1 MKASSKGLLTQISQF
16 WNMLDDLAEND
27 PERYRNFIE
36 QELKDG
42 KQLCMD
48 PEPQLCLQTK
58 ILKPKEKA
66 LFINLCQWNR
76 IPAPQ
81 STTHPVP
88 VCVGRPEEFS
98 EASGSCTVID
108 VAFNPGVLQAAEKDQ
123 GIKDQLLKM
132 AMHCIEERLQ
142 FTLTHSYRV
151 TSFKIK
157 GNIRRMKEN
166 LMAIKTDFTGFKEL
180 MRTENTL
187 EKMRSSAESEAKHL
201 PQVLL
206 TKQQASGKGLRL
218 IEEVS
223 SSEIQVEAKKPAYE
237 LKVIKDQ
244 NEKPQKIELKIE
256 LPGINS
262 VSLCELSV
270 SEELLQVDLLIE
282 VSEKYRLY
290 LNLPESVNTE
300 KTTAKFVK
308 NKSVLFVTMPL
319 A

>member
-1 MKASSKGLLTQISQF
+1 MRASSKGLLTQISQF

-42 KQLCMD
+42 KQLCVD

-58 ILKPKEKA
+58 ILG
-66 LFINLCQWNR
+66 FVVSNVTNMG
-76 IPAPQ
+76 
-81 STTHPVP
+81 STLPDKNSY
-88 VCVGRPEEFS
+88 RNKLSS
-98 EASGSCTVID
+98 ERHTGSYTVID
-108 VAFNPGVLQAAEKDQ
+108 VAYNPDVLQAAEKDQ
-123 GIKDQLLKM
+123 GIKDQLIKM

-142 FTLTHSYRV
+142 FTLACSYRV
-151 TSFKIK
+151 TSFSIK
-157 GNIRRMKEN
+157 GNIQRTKEN
-166 LMAIKTDFTGFKEL
+166 LTGIKTNFTGFKEI

-187 EKMRSSAESEAKHL
+187 EMMRGSTESEPNHL

-206 TKQQASGKGLRL
+206 NKKQASGKGRCL
-218 IEEVS
+218 IEEIS
-223 SSEIQVEAKKPAYE
+223 SSEIQVEVKKPAYE
-237 LKVIKDQ
+237 LKIVKDQ
-244 NEKPQKIELKIE
+244 NEKPLKIELKIK

-270 SEELLQVDLLIE
+270 SEVDLLIE

-290 LNLPESVNTE
+290 LSLPESINTE
-300 KTTAKFVK
+300 MMTAKFVK
-308 NKSVLFVTMPL
+308 NKSVLFITMPL

>member
-1 MKASSKGLLTQISQF
+1 MRASSKGLLTQISQF

-42 KQLCMD
+42 KQLCVD

-58 ILKPKEKA
+58 ILKPKEKV
-66 LFINLCQWNR
+66 LFINLCQWKR

-81 STTHPVP
+81 SANHPVSIS
-88 VCVGRPEEFS
+88 VGRPEDFS
-98 EASGSCTVID
+98 EASGSYTVID
-108 VAFNPGVLQAAEKDQ
+108 VAYNPDVLQAAEKDQ
-123 GIKDQLLKM
+123 GIKDQLIKM

-142 FTLTHSYRV
+142 FTLARSYRV
-151 TSFKIK
+151 TSFSIK
-157 GNIRRMKEN
+157 GNIQRTKEN
-166 LMAIKTDFTGFKEL
+166 LTGIKTDFTGFKEI

-187 EKMRSSAESEAKHL
+187 EMMRGSTVSEPNHL

-206 TKQQASGKGLRL
+206 NKKQASGKGRCL
-218 IEEVS
+218 IEEIS
-223 SSEIQVEAKKPAYE
+223 SSEIQVEVKKPAYE
-237 LKVIKDQ
+237 LKIVKDQ
-244 NEKPQKIELKIE
+244 NEKPLKIELKIE
-256 LPGINS
+256 LPGIDS

-270 SEELLQVDLLIE
+270 SEVDLLIE

-290 LNLPESVNTE
+290 LNLPESINTE
-300 KTTAKFVK
+300 MTTAKFVK
-308 NKSVLFVTMPL
+308 NKSVLFITMPL

>member
-1 MKASSKGLLTQISQF
+1 MRASSKGLLTQISQF

-42 KQLCMD
+42 KQLCVD

-58 ILKPKEKA
+58 ILKPKEKV
-66 LFINLCQWNR
+66 LFINLCQWKR

-81 STTHPVP
+81 SANHPVP
-88 VCVGRPEEFS
+88 ISVGRPEDFS
-98 EASGSCTVID
+98 EASGSYTVID
-108 VAFNPGVLQAAEKDQ
+108 VAYNPDVLQAAEKDQ
-123 GIKDQLLKM
+123 GIKDQLIKM

-142 FTLTHSYRV
+142 FTLACSYRV
-151 TSFKIK
+151 TSFSIK
-157 GNIRRMKEN
+157 GNIQRTKEN
-166 LMAIKTDFTGFKEL
+166 LTGIKTNFTGFKEI

-187 EKMRSSAESEAKHL
+187 EMMRGSTESEPNHL

-206 TKQQASGKGLRL
+206 NKKQASGKGRCL
-218 IEEVS
+218 IEEIS
-223 SSEIQVEAKKPAYE
+223 SSEIQVEVKKPAYE
-237 LKVIKDQ
+237 LKIVKDQ
-244 NEKPQKIELKIE
+244 NEKPLKIELKIK

-270 SEELLQVDLLIE
+270 SEVDLLIE

-290 LNLPESVNTE
+290 LSLPESINTE
-300 KTTAKFVK
+300 MMTAKFVK
-308 NKSVLFVTMPL
+308 NKSVLFITMPL